1 MNGIADALVTVVN
14 DGTRLPIVPWSKWLA
29 RLEAHSSVGDSPS
42 NIARVPALKLL
53 PFYRRLS
60 ASDVAVRDS
69 ESEETTHAT
78 SDVEAAGFVRIATD
92 KMQALSPTLR
102 NLAPMDA
109 DHPKRWIAYWHYRGL
124 FDSHIHSNSHPQN
137 STNSPSV
144 PVSAVA
150 SPGPGDVMP
159 IAATTATESE
169 PSAAS
174 PVNWRNSVFSFIST
188 YLTRLLYSFRP

>member
-1 MNGIADALVTVVN
+1 MNGVADGLTTTI
-14 DGTRLPIVPWSKWLA
+14 GGGRRLPIVPWSEWLA
-29 RLEAHSSVGDSPS
+29 RLEAQSSAGDSHSS
-42 NIARVPALKLL
+42 IARIPALKLL
-53 PFYRRLS
+53 PFYRRLA
-60 ASDVAVRDS
+60 ASDTAVR
-69 ESEETTHAT
+69 ESERATHG
-78 SDVEAAGFVRIATD
+78 SSEVEAVGFVRIATD

-109 DHPKRWIAYWHYRGL
+109 DHPKRWIAYWHSRGL

-137 STNSPSV
+137 STHNPTV

-150 SPGPGDVMP
+150 SSKPDDVMP

-169 PSAAS
+169 IGAAS
-174 PVNWRNSVFSFIST
+174 PAKWRNSVFSFIST